1 MVKGKELWDENF
13 QKKNFYNTDDNVDTL
28 MLRFPN
34 GSLIE
39 ILKNKLF
46 FFLLL
51 FVTFKVYRNL
61 HLSRKFHW
69 ISSRRSK
76 DKKIYFFSCNY
87 FRQFLDFFFLIPLLQ
102 KN

>member
-1 MVKGKELWDENF
+1 MVKGKELCGENF

-51 FVTFKVYRNL
+51 FVTFKVYHNL
-61 HLSRKFHW
+61 HLSRKFH
-69 ISSRRSK
+69 
-76 DKKIYFFSCNY
+76 
-87 FRQFLDFFFLIPLLQ
+87 
-102 KN
+102 